1 MKEPSDE
8 LFVLIK
14 SMNKTEKRY
23 FKIYSGTFP
32 RKQPNYLRLF
42 DAIEDQKNE
51 YNETQIK
58 KLFDK
63 EKTIVNHLPSI
74 KIQLYNLI
82 LKSLENYSRD
92 STIEL
97 QINQMLNDVEI
108 LYNRALYL
116 QSHKI
121 LLRVKKITY
130 MYELFEQLLNILKW
144 EDQLAS
150 TNLSYLKIDKK
161 KIAGEKGIILQYIS
175 NIDGYNNLAD
185 KMYELFIK
193 TGIVRN
199 EKELIAYKRII
210 NDPLLSDK
218 RSALTL
224 NSRFLFHY
232 IYGFYHFVCGNNK
245 KSLKQNNA
253 QLLLLDKNP
262 AFQKFYVK
270 KYINTLYNML
280 NNLQH
285 ETRSQSMFFKV
296 LNKLKSISVDSEPL
310 QINLFITTHISE
322 LMMYAKRGDFEKG
335 RKVIND
341 IEIGIAAFQGKMN
354 KNNEQSLFFTI
365 AYILFGANDYKNS
378 RIWINRIMESQNP
391 DPRADI
397 QCMTRLLNLLI
408 YFEQNN
414 SSSMEYYI
422 RATYRFLIGEKR
434 LFRIEKLFLH
444 FVRIAF
450 PKANGPA
457 EQKNAFKELE
467 KQLITLS
474 TNKFEAKVFSYFDFI
489 SWVKS
494 KIENRS
500 FAEVVKEKALTGKKN
515 ESNIFKN

>member
-1 MKEPSDE
+1 MKGPSDE
-8 LFVLIK
+8 LFVLIR

-42 DAIEDQKNE
+42 DAIEHQKNE
-51 YNETQIK
+51 YDETQIK
-58 KLFDK
+58 KLFEK
-63 EKTIVNHLPSI
+63 EKTIVNHLPSL
-74 KIQLYNLI
+74 KIQLYNLV

-92 STIEL
+92 SSIEL
-97 QINQMLNDVEI
+97 QINEMLNDVEI
-108 LYNRALYL
+108 LYNRTLYL
-116 QSHKI
+116 QSYKI
-121 LLRVKKITY
+121 LLKAKKAAY
-130 MYELFEQLLNILKW
+130 LYELFEQLLNILKW
-144 EDQLAS
+144 EERLAN
-150 TNLSYLKIDKK
+150 TNLNYLKIDKK
-161 KIAGEKGIILQYIS
+161 KIAGEKGMILQYIA
-175 NIDGYNNLAD
+175 NLNGYNNLAD

-210 NDPLLSDK
+210 THPLLSAK
-218 RSALTL
+218 KSALTL

-232 IYGFYHFVCGNNK
+232 IYGFYHFICGNNK
-245 KSLKQNNA
+245 RSLKHNNA
-253 QLLLLDKNP
+253 QLQLLEKNP
-262 AFQKFYVK
+262 AFQKFYIK
-270 KYINTLYNML
+270 KYIDTLYNML

-310 QINLFITTHISE
+310 QINLFISTHISE

-341 IEIGIAAFQGKMN
+341 IEIGITAFQGRMN

-365 AYILFGANDYKNS
+365 AYIFFGTKDYKNS
-378 RIWINRIMESQNP
+378 RIWINRIIGSQNP

-397 QCMTRLLNLLI
+397 QCMARLLNLLI
-408 YFEQNN
+408 YFEQK
-414 SSSMEYYI
+414 SGSSMEYYI
-422 RATYRFLIGEKR
+422 RATYRFLISEKR
-434 LFRIEKLFLH
+434 LFRIEQLFLN
-444 FVRIAF
+444 FARIVF
-450 PKANGPA
+450 PKANGPT

-489 SWVKS
+489 SWVRS
-494 KIENRS
+494 KIENRL
-500 FAEVVKEKALTGKKN
+500 FAEVVKEKSLSGKRK
-515 ESNIFKN
+515 